1 VSSVLAPVIAHVIET
16 ITISIGG
23 VDVVIRTSDPAF
35 RQMLEERY
43 EGFTEGSTGEATS
56 ERGEAKQYTFD
67 IDLIP
72 AGAPVYA
79 DLDLRVW
86 RDGALWNMERGDFH
100 ATWNPVTGRGRIRQ
114 SPNPYSL
121 DSVLRIVHT
130 LALADHGSFLMHAGS
145 VIRNGR
151 AYLFAGVSGVGKTTI
166 TRMAP
171 ADATLLT
178 DEISYVRKEAGGYVA
193 HGTPFAGELAE
204 SGKNVKAPLATIF
217 LLKQGLE
224 HRIEAVPREEAVREV
239 LRSVLFFAEDAALVQ
254 RVFHAACD
262 LVEQVPVQR
271 LTFAKNERVWE
282 LVA

>member
-1 VSSVLAPVIAHVIET
+1 VSSVLAPVIEAVT
-16 ITISIGG
+16 IGIGG
-23 VDVVIRTSDPAF
+23 VDVVIRTSDPTF
-35 RQMLEERY
+35 RRMLEERY
-43 EGFTEGSTGEATS
+43 AGFTDGSIDDAHS
-56 ERGEAKQYTFD
+56 ERNESKKYTFD
-67 IDLIP
+67 IELIP
-72 AGAPVYA
+72 TGAPVHA
-79 DLDLRVW
+79 DEDLRVW
-86 RDGALWNMERGDFH
+86 RDADLWNMERGDFR
-100 ATWNPVTGRGRIRQ
+100 ATWNPATGQGRIRQ

-130 LALADHGSFLMHAGS
+130 LALAENGGFLMHAGS
-145 VIRNGR
+145 VVRNGR

-166 TRMAP
+166 TRLAP

-178 DEISYVRKEAGGYVA
+178 DEISYVCKEAGGYVA

-204 SGKNVKAPLATIF
+204 SGKNVKAPLAAIY

-224 HRIEAVPREEAVREV
+224 HRIDDVPPDVAVREV
-239 LRSVLFFAEDAALVQ
+239 LRSVLFFAQDPALVQ

-262 LVEQVPVQR
+262 LVERVPVQR